1 MLENQKR
8 QVVGRLINLR
18 SRSSSSSSSSSSS
31 IIITNTMAISVPVP
45 RSPHKLS
52 NSGRSSTPLTE
63 QQQEIIR

>member
-18 SRSSSSSSSSSSS
+18 SRSSSSSSSSSS
-31 IIITNTMAISVPVP
+31 IISTNTMAISVPVP

-63 QQQEIIR
+63 QQQETIR